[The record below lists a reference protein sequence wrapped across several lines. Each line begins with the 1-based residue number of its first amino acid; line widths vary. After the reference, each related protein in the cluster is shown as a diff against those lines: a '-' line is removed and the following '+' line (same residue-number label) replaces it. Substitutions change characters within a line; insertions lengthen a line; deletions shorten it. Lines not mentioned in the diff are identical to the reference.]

1 MERKKR
7 MTKNLISD
15 SLKTLMNKRPF
26 DKITIKMITDEAG
39 VIRPTFYNYFCDK
52 YEVLEWI
59 FSEEIIES
67 VKEMFRENMY
77 QEGMKLLFTRMKND
91 SVFYRKAFAVEGQN
105 SFKTIVKKYL
115 TEAFE
120 EAFSSNGQFAGDTDS
135 GAVSRKLAAS
145 FYAVALEDFLYEWM
159 CGDMQKYDAD
169 EMLNAFGYLM
179 THSFKDYM

>member
-1 MERKKR
+1 

-26 DKITIKMITDEAG
+26 EKITIKMITDEAG

-91 SVFYRKAFAVEGQN
+91 SSFYKKAFAVEGQN
-105 SFKTIVKKYL
+105 SFKTIVKRYL

-120 EAFSSNGQFAGDTDS
+120 EAFALSRQLSGEGDS
-135 GAVSRKLAAS
+135 GAVSRKVAAS

-159 CGDMQKYDAD
+159 NGDMQKYDAD
-169 EMLNAFGYLM
+169 EMLNAFSFLM
-179 THSFKDYM
+179 THSLRDYL

>member
-1 MERKKR
+1 

-26 DKITIKMITDEAG
+26 EKITIKMITDEAG

-59 FSEEIIES
+59 FSEEIVES
-67 VKEMFRENMY
+67 VKEMFREHMY

-91 SVFYRKAFAVEGQN
+91 SAFYKKAFAVEGQN
-105 SFKTIVKKYL
+105 SFKLIVKKYL

-120 EAFSSNGQFAGDTDS
+120 EAFASSRQFPGDADQ

-145 FYAVALEDFLYEWM
+145 FYAVALENFLYEWIN
-159 CGDMQKYDAD
+159 GDMQKYDAD
-169 EMLNAFGYLM
+169 EMLNAFTFLM
-179 THSFKDYM
+179 THSFKEYI